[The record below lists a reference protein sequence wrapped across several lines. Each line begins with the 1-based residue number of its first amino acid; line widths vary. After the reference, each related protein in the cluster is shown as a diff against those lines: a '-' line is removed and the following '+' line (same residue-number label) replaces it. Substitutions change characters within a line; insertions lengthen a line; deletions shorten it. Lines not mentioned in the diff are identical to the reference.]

1 MMKQITVYYMTKLH
15 LGAALLDGLLS
26 HSQDLEKYKG
36 VEKLAGNRKESWIC
50 SDTALKTVIREN
62 FGGLPNYNL
71 RPMFIG
77 LLVILDGR
85 YSGSR
90 LVIFVI

>member
-62 FGGLPNYNL
+62 FGGLPNYNYD
-71 RPMFIG
+71 PCSSDC
-77 LLVILDGR
+77 LLFWTGDTPDLA
-85 YSGSR
+85 
-90 LVIFVI
+90 L